1 MTREIVPARR
11 GRALR
16 RREVLGLLG
25 GGAVALLLA
34 ACGGNNANRAGA
46 TAPASAAL
54 APPLPASATDFSAR
68 FANFAVADEPE
79 GDLSKVVW
87 PAFVTNAGPEVQ
99 RLYEFQVTNG
109 ALMRYMPC
117 FCGCQSVDGH
127 RNNRDCYIDRV
138 NPDGTVVFDSMAP
151 T

>member
-1 MTREIVPARR
+1 MTSDSLPQHA

-16 RREVLGLLG
+16 RREALGLLG
-25 GGAVALLLA
+25 GGAMALLLA
-34 ACGGNNANRAGA
+34 ACGGGRGNQPASTATIASASTPTSAAA
-46 TAPASAAL
+46 TA
-54 APPLPASATDFSAR
+54 DYSAR
-68 FANFAVADEPE
+68 FAAYTAADEPE

-87 PAFVTNAGPEVQ
+87 PDFVLKAGPEIQ
-99 RLYEFQVTNG
+99 QLYAFQVTNG

-127 RNNRDCYIDRV
+127 RNNRDCYIDHV
-138 NPDGTVVFDSMAP
+138 NPDGTVAFDSMAP